1 MKAMIVT
8 VTMVLTTILGLARE
22 VSAQSVVDPFTT
34 AQASG
39 FSNAPWVTL
48 QGTLFKQRQL
58 QRFNSATASVPLG
71 TAAWTVGTSTSAT
84 QTSNGTA
91 HLNYRQD
98 DISSTI
104 DLSGIKSMSF
114 SVAVTGTV
122 TLDWYLENV
131 NGESYSKAQTVLT
144 AGNSIQTFDLS
155 TAVMDQGFDLK
166 VVTGMTVK
174 FTAVQ
179 SGESAT
185 VTNFTFTPL
194 PTDVPLDTFLAAQN
208 SSGNGFGAA
217 WASPSGTLFTQ
228 RQVARFN
235 SAGTG
240 TASIGGG
247 FWTAI
252 LPRATS
258 GSPSSSVLSYRQNR
272 SYSPIDLRSIT
283 TMKFDISVISGSV
296 SGYWYLMD
304 QNGFI
309 AEVPDGFVRSI
320 GTSTVTLDLRTA
332 AIDEGFDLS
341 KVVEMRVWISA
352 TSANSSFSVKNLTYR

>member
-1 MKAMIVT
+1 
-8 VTMVLTTILGLARE
+8 
-22 VSAQSVVDPFTT
+22 
-34 AQASG
+34 
-39 FSNAPWVTL
+39 
-48 QGTLFKQRQL
+48 
-58 QRFNSATASVPLG
+58 
-71 TAAWTVGTSTSAT
+71 
-84 QTSNGTA
+84 
-91 HLNYRQD
+91 
-98 DISSTI
+98 
-104 DLSGIKSMSF
+104 MSF

-131 NGESYSKAQTVLT
+131 NGESLSKAQTFLT

-155 TAVMDQGFDLK
+155 TAVIDQGFDLK
-166 VVTGMTVK
+166 AVTGMTVK
-174 FTAVQ
+174 F
-179 SGESAT
+179 SGISNQTGDSAT
-185 VTNFTFTPL
+185 VTSFTFTPL

-258 GSPSSSVLSYRQNR
+258 GSPSSSILSYRQNR

-283 TMKFDISVISGSV
+283 TMKFDINVISGSV
-296 SGYWYLMD
+296 SGYWYLRD

-309 AEVPDGFVRSI
+309 AEVPEGFVRSI

-341 KVVEMRVWISA
+341 NVVEIRVGISA
-352 TSANSSFSVKNLTYR
+352 ASANSSFSVNNLTYR

>member
-1 MKAMIVT
+1 MKAMFVT
-8 VTMVLTTILGLARE
+8 VTMVLATILGLARE

-39 FSNAPWVTL
+39 TGNAPWVTL
-48 QGTLFKQRQL
+48 QGTLFKQRQA
-58 QRFNSATASVPLG
+58 RRSNNATASVG
-71 TAAWTVGTSTSAT
+71 TAAWTVGRNTNAT
-84 QTSNGTA
+84 NGTA
-91 HLNYRQD
+91 ELNYRQD
-98 DISSTI
+98 NISSTI

-258 GSPSSSVLSYRQNR
+258 GSPSSSILSYRQNR

-283 TMKFDISVISGSV
+283 TMKFDINVISGSV
-296 SGYWYLMD
+296 SGYWYLRD

-309 AEVPDGFVRSI
+309 AEVPEGFVRSI

-341 KVVEMRVWISA
+341 NVVEIRVGISA
-352 TSANSSFSVKNLTYR
+352 ASANSSFSVNNLTYR

>member
-1 MKAMIVT
+1 MKAMFVT
-8 VTMVLTTILGLARE
+8 VTMVLATILGLARE

-39 FSNAPWVTL
+39 TGNAPWVTL
-48 QGTLFKQRQL
+48 QGTLFKQRQA
-58 QRFNSATASVPLG
+58 RRSNNATASVG
-71 TAAWTVGTSTSAT
+71 TAAWTVGRNTNAT
-84 QTSNGTA
+84 NGTA
-91 HLNYRQD
+91 ELNYRQD
-98 DISSTI
+98 NISSTI

-131 NGESYSKAQTVLT
+131 NGESLSKAQTFLT

-155 TAVMDQGFDLK
+155 TAVIDQGFDLK
-166 VVTGMTVK
+166 AVTGMTVK
-174 FTAVQ
+174 F
-179 SGESAT
+179 SGISNQTGDSAT
-185 VTNFTFTPL
+185 VTSFTFTPL

-258 GSPSSSVLSYRQNR
+258 GSPSSSILSYRQNR

-283 TMKFDISVISGSV
+283 TMKFDINVISGSV
-296 SGYWYLMD
+296 SGYWYLRD

-309 AEVPDGFVRSI
+309 AEVPEGFVRSI

-341 KVVEMRVWISA
+341 NVVEIRVGISA
-352 TSANSSFSVKNLTYR
+352 ASANSSFSVNNLTYR

>member
-39 FSNAPWVTL
+39 TGNAPWVTP
-48 QGTLFKQRQL
+48 QGTLFKQRQV
-58 QRFNSATASVPLG
+58 RRSNNATASVG
-71 TAAWTVGTSTSAT
+71 TAAWTVGRNTNAT
-84 QTSNGTA
+84 NGTA
-91 HLNYRQD
+91 DLNYRQD

-131 NGESYSKAQTVLT
+131 NGESLSKAQTFLT

-155 TAVMDQGFDLK
+155 TAVIDQGFDLK
-166 VVTGMTVK
+166 AVTRMTVR
-174 FTAVQ
+174 F
-179 SGESAT
+179 SGISNQTGDSAT
-185 VTNFTFTPL
+185 VTSFTFTPL

-217 WASPSGTLFTQ
+217 WASPPGSRFTQ

-283 TMKFDISVISGSV
+283 TMKFDINVISGSV
-296 SGYWYLMD
+296 SGYWYLRD

-309 AEVPDGFVRSI
+309 AEVPEGFVRSI

-341 KVVEMRVWISA
+341 NVVEIRVGISA
-352 TSANSSFSVKNLTYR
+352 ASANSSFSVNNLTYR

>member
-1 MKAMIVT
+1 
-8 VTMVLTTILGLARE
+8 
-22 VSAQSVVDPFTT
+22 VDPFTT

-185 VTNFTFTPL
+185 VSNFTFTPL

-258 GSPSSSVLSYRQNR
+258 GSPSSSILSYRQNR

-283 TMKFDISVISGSV
+283 TMKFDINVISGSV
-296 SGYWYLMD
+296 SGYWYLRD

-309 AEVPDGFVRSI
+309 AEVPEGFVRSI

-341 KVVEMRVWISA
+341 NVVEIRVGISA
-352 TSANSSFSVKNLTYR
+352 ASANSSFSVNNLTYR

>member
-1 MKAMIVT
+1 MKAMFVT
-8 VTMVLTTILGLARE
+8 VTMVLATILGLARE

-39 FSNAPWVTL
+39 TGNAPWVTP
-48 QGTLFKQRQL
+48 QGTLFKQRQA
-58 QRFNSATASVPLG
+58 RRSNNATASVG
-71 TAAWTVGTSTSAT
+71 TAAWTVGRNTNAT
-84 QTSNGTA
+84 NGTA
-91 HLNYRQD
+91 ELNYRQD
-98 DISSTI
+98 NISSTI

-131 NGESYSKAQTVLT
+131 NGESLSKAQTFLT

-155 TAVMDQGFDLK
+155 TAVIDQGFDLK
-166 VVTGMTVK
+166 AVTGMTVK
-174 FTAVQ
+174 F
-179 SGESAT
+179 SGISNQTGDSAT
-185 VTNFTFTPL
+185 VTSFTFTPL

-258 GSPSSSVLSYRQNR
+258 GSPSSSCLSYRQNR

-283 TMKFDISVISGSV
+283 RMKFDISVISGSV

-309 AEVPDGFVRSI
+309 AEVPDGFVRPI
-320 GTSTVTLDLRTA
+320 GTSSVTLDLRTA